1 MKKLITAETI
11 RQQHAAGKQRLEVEL
26 PATIITPEART
37 LATQLHI
44 ELVERVAAWK
54 EKTSAESSAASPI
67 PHRAERPASSPE
79 EIAAIRAAIVAR
91 LPKGSVSDDVIEQL
105 IRKALDEKSPGVA
118 AVASGPACAGEA
130 KAAGAGGG
138 IKHVKGSS
146 VQFSPFDGAGAGNTV
161 GLSDVITASD
171 HSPMAAGY
179 MAWSNC
185 FFPWTLTYD
194 EIDVVLEGELHIRH
208 QGKTVIGLPGDVIFI
223 PKGSAIE
230 FGTPSAVRFLYVT
243 YPADWQNQ

>member
-44 ELVERVAAWK
+44 ELVESVAPRK
-54 EKTSAESSAASPI
+54 EKTGTAVPAASAI
-67 PHRAERPASSPE
+67 PQRAERPAPHPE
-79 EIAAIRAAIVAR
+79 ELAAIRAAIVAR

-105 IRKALDEKSPGVA
+105 IRKALDEKSAGVA
-118 AVASGPACAGEA
+118 AVASGPAEA
-130 KAAGAGGG
+130 KSEGAGYG

-146 VQFSPFDGAGAGNTV
+146 VQFSRFDGAGAGNTV

-194 EIDVVLEGELHIRH
+194 EIDVILEGELHIRH

-230 FGTPSAVRFLYVT
+230 FGTPSTVRFLYVT

>member
-44 ELVERVAAWK
+44 ELVESVATRK
-54 EKTSAESSAASPI
+54 EKTGAAAHAAPPV
-67 PHRAERPASSPE
+67 PHRAERPSPHPE
-79 EIAAIRAAIVAR
+79 ELAAIRAAIVAR

-105 IRKALDEKSPGVA
+105 IRKALDEKSAGVA
-118 AVASGPACAGEA
+118 DVASGAGEA
-130 KAAGAGGG
+130 TAAGTGGG
-138 IKHVKGSS
+138 IKHVKGSA
-146 VQFSPFDGAGAGNTV
+146 VQFSRFDGAGAGSTV

-194 EIDVVLEGELHIRH
+194 EIDVILEGELHIRH

-230 FGTPSAVRFLYVT
+230 FGTPSTVRFLYVT